1 MQGMTTT
8 NTTVIRKT
16 TAVFKENMMTV
27 KDTMREFLVDMVEN
41 TPLVFSDIQQLFA
54 EKFSDQDTAFVS
66 DVFVE
71 TMDELLGYV

>member
-1 MQGMTTT
+1 MTTT

>member
-8 NTTVIRKT
+8 NTTVIKKT

>member
-1 MQGMTTT
+1 MTTT
-8 NTTVIRKT
+8 NTMAIKKT
-16 TAVFKENMMTV
+16 TATLMENDMTV
-27 KDTMREFLVDMVEN
+27 KDSMREYLVDMVEN

>member
-1 MQGMTTT
+1 MTTT
-8 NTTVIRKT
+8 NTTVIKKT
-16 TAVFKENMMTV
+16 TAVFKENVMTV

>member
-8 NTTVIRKT
+8 NTTVIKKT
-16 TAVFKENMMTV
+16 TAVFKENIMTV

>member
-1 MQGMTTT
+1 
-8 NTTVIRKT
+8 
-16 TAVFKENMMTV
+16 
-27 KDTMREFLVDMVEN
+27 MREFLVDMVEN

>member
-1 MQGMTTT
+1 MTTT
-8 NTTVIRKT
+8 NTTVIKKT
-16 TAVFKENMMTV
+16 TAVFKENIMTV